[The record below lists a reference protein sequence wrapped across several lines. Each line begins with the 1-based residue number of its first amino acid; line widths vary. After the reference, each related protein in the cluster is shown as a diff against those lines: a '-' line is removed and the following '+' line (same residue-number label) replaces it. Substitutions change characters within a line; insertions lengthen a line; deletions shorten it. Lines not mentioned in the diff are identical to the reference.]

1 MVLSEPEACVYFIQL
16 IEGLEYCHNKGIAHR
31 DLKPENCL
39 LGGSNELK
47 IADFGLAA
55 VFKDGVCPA
64 RTSCGTG
71 IGRRCAYVG
80 FGLALQ
86 EKEQQRGKNSCSRRR
101 VGPCST
107 AHRR

>member
-16 IEGLEYCHNKGIAHR
+16 IEGLEYCHRQGSPSPNANRIPMPNLEFNMVGVAHR

-55 VFKDGVCPA
+55 VFRDGE
-64 RTSCGTG
+64 G
-71 IGRRCAYVG
+71 
-80 FGLALQ
+80 
-86 EKEQQRGKNSCSRRR
+86 
-101 VGPCST
+101 
-107 AHRR
+107 